1 MLCRDRNKSK
11 DVEAKTSTMMTPRI
25 TTCKE
30 TNKKKRRLEG
40 RENKR
45 KNTRNL
51 TRPRS
56 DEVVYGGGGRLKG
69 YGGDRRRGDCCK
81 GHLRAAL
88 ED

>member
-1 MLCRDRNKSK
+1 MVSSSSLTSETTRRVRRLEMLCRDLEQIERRGSK
-11 DVEAKTSTMMTPRI
+11 DQTLMTPQI

-56 DEVVYGGGGRLKG
+56 DEVVYVVEEEGG
-69 YGGDRRRGDCCK
+69 
-81 GHLRAAL
+81 
-88 ED
+88 